1 MSKLNNRLK
10 RVLESIEDIHFIL
23 KEKIE
28 DIILKAA
35 LTMNIIIISE
45 QFTKLKD
52 DNEFD
57 ILKNFSNENLKAIDK
72 IKNSILNDYENI
84 NINDFIQNILPGIK
98 NSIIYLNKFGIQ
110 IIMDEEKIINDNK
123 YDLDLVYKEIDRLAE
138 FAGMKK
144 IDKYNY
150 TSKNDSPSELGCF
163 IFSNLENREW
173 FMNNVKK
180 ITWFDPEDGIQDV
193 LEHIKSK
200 SDRK

>member
-10 RVLESIEDIHFIL
+10 RVLESISDIDFIL

-28 DIILKAA
+28 DKILKAA
-35 LTMNIIIISE
+35 LTMNIIIIAE

-57 ILKNFSNENLKAIDK
+57 ILKNFSNKNLKAIDK
-72 IKNSILNDYENI
+72 IKDSILNDYENT

-98 NSIIYLNKFGIQ
+98 NSIMYLNKFGIQ

-144 IDKYNY
+144 IDKHNY
-150 TSKNDSPSELGCF
+150 ISKNDSPSELGCF
-163 IFSNLENREW
+163 IFSNLQECEW
-173 FMNNVKK
+173 FMDNVKK

-200 SDRK
+200 RDRK

>member
-1 MSKLNNRLK
+1 MSKSNDKLK
-10 RVLESIEDIHFIL
+10 RVLESIADIDFIL

-28 DIILKAA
+28 DKILKAA
-35 LTMNIIIISE
+35 LTMNIIIIAE
-45 QFTKLKD
+45 QFAKLKD

-72 IKNSILNDYENI
+72 IKDSILNDYENI

-98 NSIIYLNKFGIQ
+98 NSIMYLKKFGIQ

-138 FAGMKK
+138 FARMKK
-144 IDKYNY
+144 IDKHNY
-150 TSKNDSPSELGCF
+150 ISKNDSPSELGCF
-163 IFSNLENREW
+163 IFSNLQECEW

-200 SDRK
+200 RDRK

>member
-10 RVLESIEDIHFIL
+10 RVLESISDIDFIL

-28 DIILKAA
+28 DKILKAA
-35 LTMNIIIISE
+35 LTMNIIIIAE

-57 ILKNFSNENLKAIDK
+57 ILKNFSNKNLKAIDK
-72 IKNSILNDYENI
+72 IKDSILNDYENT
-84 NINDFIQNILPGIK
+84 NINDFIQNILPGIQ

-110 IIMDEEKIINDNK
+110 IIMNEEKIINDNK

-144 IDKYNY
+144 IDKHNY
-150 TSKNDSPSELGCF
+150 ISKNDSPSELGCF
-163 IFSNLENREW
+163 IFSNLQECEW
-173 FMNNVKK
+173 FMDNVKK
-180 ITWFDPEDGIQDV
+180 ITWFDPEDGIQDI

>member
-72 IKNSILNDYENI
+72 IRESILNDYENT

-98 NSIIYLNKFGIQ
+98 NSIMYLNKFGIQ